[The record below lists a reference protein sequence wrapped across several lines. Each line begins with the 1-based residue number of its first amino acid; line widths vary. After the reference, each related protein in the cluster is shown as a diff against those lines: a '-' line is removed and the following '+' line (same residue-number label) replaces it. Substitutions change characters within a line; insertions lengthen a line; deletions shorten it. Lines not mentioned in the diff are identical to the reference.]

1 MDGRMMDSY
10 TQVYKKLLNRLLEK
24 TDLITEDILGFERF
38 LIIDKYTW
46 FKEFIKQM

>member
-24 TDLITEDILGFERF
+24 TDLITEDILGFKRS
-38 LIIDKYTW
+38 
-46 FKEFIKQM
+46 